1 MYSLYLSVSLATLVS
16 ASPFKT
22 TNTCADFTAGA
33 CDLSETNIVDHNR
46 FTDTPE
52 EWAGQVGPSRGQ
64 SAAHQPDREGIR
76 PITNTNQTEK
86 ESVLLLLL
94 TVHQPDGE

>member
-52 EWAGQVGPSRGQ
+52 ECQVPQ
-64 SAAHQPDREGIR
+64 S
-76 PITNTNQTEK
+76 
-86 ESVLLLLL
+86 
-94 TVHQPDGE
+94 TVQCSQI

>member
-52 EWAGQVGPSRGQ
+52 ECQVPQ
-64 SAAHQPDREGIR
+64 S
-76 PITNTNQTEK
+76 
-86 ESVLLLLL
+86 
-94 TVHQPDGE
+94 TVQCSQIPFRTCV